1 MIQGSHTVGQEMYRA
16 WYTHA
21 SYMTAHSLVDA
32 SEMVRRL
39 FG

>member
-1 MIQGSHTVGQEMYRA
+1 MNQGSHTVEQGMHRT
-16 WYTHA
+16 WHIHA

-32 SEMVRRL
+32 SEMVRTL